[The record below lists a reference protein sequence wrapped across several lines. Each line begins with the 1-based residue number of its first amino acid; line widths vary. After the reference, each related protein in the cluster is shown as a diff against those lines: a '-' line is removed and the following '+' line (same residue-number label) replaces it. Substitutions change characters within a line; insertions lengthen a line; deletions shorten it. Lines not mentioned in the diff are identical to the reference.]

1 MRTVALLAALV
12 CLLRPASSFGVGV
25 RVGASTTHVART
37 GTQRGT
43 RQRAFV
49 KGPGDDDVED
59 APRKISREAEILEG
73 IEGTAPTNIIVPPF
87 LRTTLYGIF
96 AITSIAGITIGVQ
109 NLSKD
114 FGKSVTDIGINC
126 GVLIGIAILAFVD
139 NKNRNASLQEVQ
151 RQLESDYLKKDSPF
165 FFDNAK
171 RAKAAAP
178 VEAEETGDAVPP
190 STQA

>member
-59 APRKISREAEILEG
+59 APRWVPSWRRSYSQSACLRRKCQPRILNSRNGPQKNLEG
-73 IEGTAPTNIIVPPF
+73 G
-87 LRTTLYGIF
+87 G
-96 AITSIAGITIGVQ
+96 
-109 NLSKD
+109 
-114 FGKSVTDIGINC
+114 
-126 GVLIGIAILAFVD
+126 
-139 NKNRNASLQEVQ
+139 
-151 RQLESDYLKKDSPF
+151 DS
-165 FFDNAK
+165 
-171 RAKAAAP
+171 R
-178 VEAEETGDAVPP
+178 GH
-190 STQA
+190 